1 MEKDIIFVKKMEDR
15 ELIEKCINYFKE
27 EYKIYISDYQWV
39 TYYSTPIFDFW
50 IPDAIFY
57 IDDLNKI
64 GLAIKIN
71 QNKETYIKNDIVN
84 FNDKKYICVDIN
96 NFDDFVKIFSEH
108 FKKIDIWKI
117 IGKKETLEIGF

>member
-1 MEKDIIFVKKMEDR
+1 MEDK

-71 QNKETYIKNDIVN
+71 QNKETYIKNDIVK